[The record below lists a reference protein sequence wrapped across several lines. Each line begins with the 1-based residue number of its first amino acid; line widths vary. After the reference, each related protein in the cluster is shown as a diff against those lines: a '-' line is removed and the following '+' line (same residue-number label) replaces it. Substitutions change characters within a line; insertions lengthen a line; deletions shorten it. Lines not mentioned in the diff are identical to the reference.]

1 MTPSPR
7 CIVIGASAGGV
18 DAILKIAP
26 QLAPEF
32 PAPILC
38 VQHIG
43 AHRSR
48 LAQLINARGPNHAV
62 AAVDGMVPLP
72 GTIYVAPPDRHM
84 ILDDEG
90 IVRLSAAPKEHHAR
104 PAIDPLFRSAALV
117 LGPRVIGV
125 VLTGLLDDATAG
137 LRAIKQLGGT
147 AVVQDPSD
155 AYAPS
160 MPESAIAHVDVDH
173 IVPLDGM
180 ADLLHRLAQ
189 QPVPDVDY
197 AGLSEAR
204 RRIEY
209 EHSIGMEPPTLKKLK
224 AIGSPST
231 FTCPDCGGVLFELHD
246 KQPVR
251 YRCHTGHAFSLRTL
265 AYTQEEI
272 TDQAL
277 WTSLRSMQEK
287 ESILR
292 RLAEADEGT
301 PSELADDALREADEL
316 AAAASTLRKLVES
329 APRPQSFDEPAG
341 QAMAGYGNGDA
352 DRETN
357 PCGQD

>member
-18 DAILKIAP
+18 DAILKIAA
-26 QLAPEF
+26 QLAPDF

-48 LAQLINARGPNHAV
+48 LAQLINSKGPNHAV
-62 AAVDGMVPLP
+62 SAVDGMVPLP
-72 GTIYVAPPDRHM
+72 STIYVAPPDRHM
-84 ILDDEG
+84 ILDEEG
-90 IVRLSAAPKEHHAR
+90 AIRLSAAAKEHHAR

-117 LGPRVIGV
+117 YGPRVIGV
-125 VLTGLLDDATAG
+125 VLTGLLDDATSG

-160 MPESAIAHVDVDH
+160 MPESAIANVDVDH
-173 IVPLDGM
+173 IVPLDTM
-180 ADLLHRLAQ
+180 ADLLRRLAQ
-189 QPVPDVDY
+189 QPIPSVDE
-197 AGLSEAR
+197 AGLAEVR
-204 RRIEY
+204 QRIHD

-224 AIGSPST
+224 AIGAPSI

-265 AYTQEEI
+265 AYTQEQV

-277 WTSLRSMQEK
+277 WTSLRSLQEK

-292 RLAEADEGT
+292 RLAEADDGT
-301 PSELADDALREADEL
+301 SSTLAHDALREADEL
-316 AAAASTLRKLVES
+316 AAAASTLRKLVEQ
-329 APRPQSFDEPAG
+329 APRPQSYDEPAVQG
-341 QAMAGYGNGDA
+341 AAEYADGNSNGSA
-352 DRETN
+352 
-357 PCGQD
+357 QD

>member
-18 DAILKIAP
+18 DAFLKIAS
-26 QLAPEF
+26 QLAPDF
-32 PAPILC
+32 PMPILC

-48 LAQLINARGPNHAV
+48 LAQLIDAKGQNRAV
-62 AAVDGMVPLP
+62 PAVDGMVPLP
-72 GTIYVAPPDRHM
+72 GTIYVAPPDRHL
-84 ILDDEG
+84 ILDQEG
-90 IVRLSAAPKEHHAR
+90 IIRLSAAAKEHHAR

-117 LGPRVIGV
+117 YGPRVIGV
-125 VLTGLLDDATAG
+125 VLTGLLDDATSG

-147 AVVQDPSD
+147 AVVQDPYD

-160 MPESAIAHVDVDH
+160 MPESAIANVDVDH
-173 IVPLDGM
+173 IVPLDAM

-189 QPVPDVDY
+189 QPVPNV
-197 AGLSEAR
+197 APETFREAR

-209 EHSIGMEPPTLKKLK
+209 EHSIGMEPPTLEKLK

-251 YRCHTGHAFSLRTL
+251 YRCHTGHAFSLRSL
-265 AYTQEEI
+265 AYTQEEV

-277 WTSLRSMQEK
+277 WTGLRALQEK

-292 RLAEADEGT
+292 RLAEAEDVPESKT
-301 PSELADDALREADEL
+301 AQDALREADEL
-316 AAAASTLRKLVES
+316 AVAASTLRRLVQ
-329 APRPQSFDEPAG
+329 ATPRPHSFDELTG
-341 QAMAGYGNGDA
+341 QAVAGADDA
-352 DRETN
+352 DHDAEASSK
-357 PCGQD
+357 D